1 MTTTMA
7 ITGEKALSQEVQC
20 ALEKAGAYAH
30 SIAHGDG
37 HWCGETG
44 SNVTMTAEYVM
55 LMFALGTQDRL
66 NKDAIIRWMLSDQR
80 EDGSWSLAYDVA
92 GDISMTV
99 EAYFALKLFGV
110 SIHHPAMEK
119 ARLFALSAGGVAKV
133 RMLTRVTLATFG
145 LFPWTAVPEMPA
157 ELILAPNSAFLNIY
171 RLSSWARAIIVPL
184 LVVRHHRPIY
194 TIPNG
199 TSSSNDYLDELWCN
213 PANKN
218 EPYAP
223 KSSEFMRLGLWAIDY
238 TLHNFGG
245 ILRLLPTRNYA
256 IQKYM
261 SWILDH
267 QDEEGDWAGIY
278 PAKSHSLLA
287 LQLEGYS
294 VESSPMRRGLEALER
309 FCWRDAAGE
318 RMQASVSPVW
328 DTVLMTVGLCDAG
341 LPASRPYTK
350 KSMMWVKSR
359 QILKTRGDWH
369 VYRPSLQPGGF
380 CFQYYNRY
388 YPDLDDTAATLLA
401 LVKEDSHSVHSTS
414 VLRATEFLLELQ
426 NTDGGWGAYEVD
438 NNSLWLNK
446 IPFSDMDCLCDPATA
461 DITGRVLEAWGL
473 ILEQQDGKGDG
484 YPAQLIHRIR
494 HSADKAITFL
504 AANQEIFG
512 GWYGRWG
519 VNYIYGTSNC
529 VQLMVPPAIHW
540 LKSVQNPDGGWGESV
555 DSYKDIKLAG
565 QGPSTPSQTA
575 WALMGLIA
583 FLPSTDNSVLR
594 GVDYLLRTQAEV
606 SGKGKGASWNEDHFT
621 GVGFPNWFYMKY
633 ELYPHSFPMMAL
645 GRWAA
650 KARNHHNP
658 SSTPN
663 LPKQQPWKWR
673 VNVPIRPPASKDQA
687 LAPTLPI
694 PIPTYSA
701 HRINSSHRRVG
712 SGSGYIP
719 VLRMQHVRY
728 CSIQVLAPM
737 VLTRSLPWTFIG
749 SGLGG

>member
-1 MTTTMA
+1 MA
-7 ITGEKALSQEVQC
+7 ITGEEALSQEVQC

-66 NKDAIIRWMLSDQR
+66 NKDAMIRWMLSDQR

-99 EAYFALKLFGV
+99 EAYFALKLLGV
-110 SIHHPAMEK
+110 SVHHPAMEE
-119 ARLFALSAGGVAKV
+119 ARLFALTAGGVANV

-171 RLSSWARAIIVPL
+171 RLSSWARAIIVLP
-184 LVVRHHRPIY
+184 LVVRHHQPIY
-194 TIPNG
+194 IPFRTVLPPRTTTL
-199 TSSSNDYLDELWCN
+199 TSS
-213 PANKN
+213 
-218 EPYAP
+218 
-223 KSSEFMRLGLWAIDY
+223 GLWAIDY
-238 TLHNFGG
+238 TLHNLGG
-245 ILRLLPTRNYA
+245 ILRLLPTRSYA
-256 IQKYM
+256 IQKCI
-261 SWILDH
+261 SWVLGH

-294 VESSPMRRGLEALER
+294 VESSPMRRGLEALKR

-341 LPASRPYTK
+341 LPASRSYTK
-350 KSMMWVKSR
+350 RSMAWVKSR
-359 QILKTRGDWH
+359 QILKIWGDWH
-369 VYRPSLQPGGF
+369 VYRPNLQPGGF

-401 LVKEDSHSVHSTS
+401 LVKEDVFTVYSTP

-473 ILEQQDGKGDG
+473 ILEQQDGRGDG

-494 HSADKAITFL
+494 HSADRAITFL
-504 AANQEIFG
+504 AANQETFG

-519 VNYIYGTSNC
+519 VNYIYGTSNVLCGLERWIPTSEKC
-529 VQLMVPPAIHW
+529 VQLMVPPAIQW

-555 DSYKDIKLAG
+555 ESYKDIKLAG
-565 QGPSTPSQTA
+565 KGPSTASQTA
-575 WALMGLIA
+575 WALMGLLA
-583 FLPSTDNSVLR
+583 FLPSTDESVLR
-594 GVDYLLRTQAEV
+594 GVEYLLRTQSEV
-606 SGKGKGASWNEDHFT
+606 PTPGKGKGASWNEDYFT

-633 ELYPHSFPMMAL
+633 ELYSHFFPMMAL

-650 KARNHHNP
+650 KARN
-658 SSTPN
+658 
-663 LPKQQPWKWR
+663 
-673 VNVPIRPPASKDQA
+673 V
-687 LAPTLPI
+687 
-694 PIPTYSA
+694 
-701 HRINSSHRRVG
+701 
-712 SGSGYIP
+712 
-719 VLRMQHVRY
+719 
-728 CSIQVLAPM
+728 SISCFGF
-737 VLTRSLPWTFIG
+737 T
-749 SGLGG
+749 